1 MRRLGTLLLALLATV
16 AAGGC
21 SGEEAQRA
29 EELLLQSD
37 RALASLKSYRF
48 AGRLTVESDGTE
60 FTVVMRG
67 GGNTKNGGASYV
79 TMRGEGIPGFRE
91 ITVVQQA
98 ETLWVGMG
106 GDWTRAQ
113 ASPGQPTGLD
123 QFDLSPYVKDVSV
136 TEGATADG
144 EPAVKLSGVLD
155 TTGMFRA
162 LLGGLGDLSGGSG
175 ANFDD
180 VGDSFGDIRV
190 VLYISEASHLPIRT
204 LVDMPIETDAG
215 RIELRMDFALEPAR
229 RRVRIPIP
237 TA

>member
-1 MRRLGTLLLALLATV
+1 MRRLGALLLALLAAL

-29 EELLLQSD
+29 EELLQQSD

-48 AGRLTVESDGTE
+48 AGRLTVESDGAE

-91 ITVVQQA
+91 IIVVQQA
-98 ETLWVGMG
+98 ETLWIGMG

-136 TEGATADG
+136 TEGTTVDG

-162 LLGGLGDLSGGSG
+162 LLGGLGDLSGSG
-175 ANFDD
+175 VNFDD
-180 VGDSFGDIRV
+180 VGDSLGDIRV

-204 LVDMPIETDAG
+204 LVDMPIETNG
-215 RIELRMDFALEPAR
+215 GKIELRMDFALEPSK

-237 TA
+237 NA

>member
-1 MRRLGTLLLALLATV
+1 
-16 AAGGC
+16 
-21 SGEEAQRA
+21 
-29 EELLLQSD
+29 
-37 RALASLKSYRF
+37 
-48 AGRLTVESDGTE
+48 
-60 FTVVMRG
+60 
-67 GGNTKNGGASYV
+67 
-79 TMRGEGIPGFRE
+79 MRGEGIPGFRE

-98 ETLWVGMG
+98 ETLWIGMG

-123 QFDLSPYVKDVSV
+123 QFDLSPYVEDVSV
-136 TEGATADG
+136 TEGAIADG
-144 EPAVKLSGVLD
+144 EPAVKLSGALD

-175 ANFDD
+175 VSFDD
-180 VGDSFGDIRV
+180 VGDSLGDIRV
-190 VLYISEASHLPIRT
+190 VLYISEASHLPVRT

-215 RIELRMDFALEPAR
+215 RIELRMDFALEPAK